1 MSDFDPQVASQ
12 ELQRRRMLLQQ
23 MQQQNMQSPIQGQ
36 QGLAQLA
43 AKLATAWMLSRNEK
57 ELGGQEKQYAD
68 QYQSGLSEQMGQYM
82 NQMEGR
88 TGLKQFGATPEDE
101 AVPVTTTPNPREAV
115 TQAMLSR
122 FPEMRSLGAAGMASL
137 SKSQE
142 PETFGTEPR
151 MLKGA
156 DGQLLAA
163 LIGNRGTIRPMQGY
177 SPAVKQEATSTGQLY
192 DPYSGAKGP
201 DVGMTY
207 KPPERIGGDLYQG
220 EDRPGGKLLKLD
232 NAPKVSVGVTPTTIV
247 AGSKAGMEA
256 WAKKAAEAVDELSM
270 QARGSVKMLGQLNQL
285 EKLTQSGT
293 LQGPTA
299 APGMWLGQLSQAAGF
314 RMKPE
319 DLAKL
324 NNSETFGNTAT
335 NMWLEMMNAAGGS
348 RGLVKEESQRIAD
361 NLVSLSQDPGG
372 RLQIIAH
379 MRKVAEQNIRD
390 AQQAQKEFGAALQ
403 SEDTS
408 KFTFGLGAAQLP
420 NTAPL
425 PASEAAPGAK
435 PIVKNW

>member
-57 ELGGQEKQYAD
+57 ELGGQERQYAGE
-68 QYQSGLSEQMGQYM
+68 YQNALSNEMSQYM
-82 NQMEGR
+82 DRMQGQSAV
-88 TGLKQFGATPEDE
+88 KQFGATPEAE
-101 AVPVTTTPNPREAV
+101 STQVAVAIAHDPRGAV
-115 TQAMLSR
+115 TAAMLSR
-122 FPEMRSLGAAGMASL
+122 CPERQKMGAAWLTGLTKETMAPKDFLGL
-137 SKSQE
+137 SGFDAKS
-142 PETFGTEPR
+142 R
-151 MLKGA
+151 I
-156 DGQLLAA
+156 LAA
-163 LIGNRGTIRPMQGY
+163 LSGSPTDLSPEKKYTPLEGRLFETSGDA
-177 SPAVKQEATSTGQLY
+177 PAVVTDAR
-192 DPYSGAKGP
+192 
-201 DVGMTY
+201 MTY

-314 RMKPE
+314 RTKPE

-324 NNSETFGNTAT
+324 QNSETFGNTAT

-348 RGLVKEESQRIAD
+348 RGLVALESQKISD
-361 NLVSLSQDPGG
+361 NLVSLVQTPQG
-372 RLQIIAH
+372 RMQIIAH

-425 PASEAAPGAK
+425 PASDAAPGAK

>member
-1 MSDFDPQVASQ
+1 MDQGFDPQIAAQ
-12 ELQRRRMLLQQ
+12 ELQRRRALLQQ
-23 MQQQNMQSPIQGQ
+23 LQQQSMQQPIQGP

-43 AKLATAWMLSRNEK
+43 TKLATAYI
-57 ELGGQEKQYAD
+57 LGQKGKGLGEQEKQYAD

-82 NQMEGR
+82 DRMQGQSAV
-88 TGLKQFGATPEDE
+88 KQFGATPEAE
-101 AVPVTTTPNPREAV
+101 STQVTGAVAPDPRAAV

-122 FPEMRSLGAAGMASL
+122 FPEMQKMGAAGMAQL
-137 SKSQE
+137 GKSE
-142 PETFGTEPR
+142 DETFGTEPR

-156 DGQLLAA
+156 DGNLIAA
-163 LIGNRGTIRPMQGY
+163 LIGNKGTIRPMQGY
-177 SPAVKQEATSTGQLY
+177 QPAVKQEATPDGQLY
-192 DPYSGAKGP
+192 NPYSGTPGSF
-201 DVGMTY
+201 VGQTMT
-207 KPPERIGGDLYQG
+207 PPKEVLPGHVGQVANRTG
-220 EDRPGGKLLKLD
+220 EVKW
-232 NAPKVSVGVTPTTIV
+232 APKEQKVQVTPTTIV

-256 WAKKAAEAVDELSM
+256 WAKKAADTVDELSM

-293 LQGPTA
+293 LQGPAA
-299 APGMWLGQLSQAAGF
+299 APGMWLGQLAQAAGF
-314 RMKPE
+314 RQKPE

-324 NNSETFGNTAT
+324 QNSETFGNTAT

-361 NLVSLSQDPGG
+361 NLVSLTQTPQG

-379 MRKVAEQNIRD
+379 MRKVADQNIRD

-425 PASEAAPGAK
+425 PASDAANGAK